1 MEEKI
6 GGELTVSFPDG
17 FRRMTDGEMKKLNR
31 LEDGPGIFMT
41 DPERHI
47 IVTVGW
53 KKIALFA
60 SLLLSAKDIAKN
72 AGGQI
77 ARAMKLYGCSEPA
90 YTERII
96 AGARAPGFRYA
107 YTAENV
113 PMAAE
118 TCVLKRGRVVLY
130 FNFYAREALKEESFS
145 VWESILASVRP

>member
-6 GGELTVSFPDG
+6 GGELTVTFPEG
-17 FRRMTDGEMKKLNR
+17 FRRMTDGEMKRLNR
-31 LEDGPGIFMT
+31 LEEGPGIFMT

-53 KKIALFA
+53 KRIAFFA

-77 ARAMKLYGCSEPA
+77 ARAMKPNGCRGPE
-90 YTERII
+90 YTERTV
-96 AGARAPGFRYA
+96 AGARAHGFRYA

-113 PMAAE
+113 GMEAE

-130 FNFYAREALKEESFS
+130 FNFYAREALEKESLP
-145 VWESILASVRP
+145 VWEAILASVRP

>member
-6 GGELTVSFPDG
+6 GGELTVTFPEG

-31 LEDGPGIFMT
+31 LEEGPGIFMT

-47 IVTVGW
+47 VVTVGW
-53 KKIALFA
+53 KRIALLA

-72 AGGQI
+72 AGSQI
-77 ARAMKLYGCSEPA
+77 ARAMKPYGCREPE
-90 YTERII
+90 YTVRTI
-96 AGARAPGFRYA
+96 AGARAYGFRYA

-113 PMAAE
+113 GMEAE

-130 FNFYAREALKEESFS
+130 FNFYAREALEKESLP
-145 VWESILASVRP
+145 VWEAILASVRP